1 VVWRQLKRL
10 GKLDGSLNRLT
21 ELPQG
26 DAQVVKWFSIRRVGI
41 DSFAEFLAGLLK
53 SVFVEKSL
61 AAQKMGLRTSVR
73 LNAQRSCCRETLN
86 LGQI

>member
-1 VVWRQLKRL
+1 
-10 GKLDGSLNRLT
+10 LDGSLNRLT

-73 LNAQRSCCRETLN
+73 LNAPRPCCQETLN
-86 LGQI
+86 LGQV